1 MANKYK
7 VTVVFRDGDKTDHAI
22 KETWTNLTA
31 KGVKDTLKE
40 SLDVF
45 LDDNGKPAEP
55 DRAKIASRLMKYISC
70 DEAEN
75 NKIVDSEYARM
86 AAGWPVYEGALAFLK
101 SGKAKWS
108 AKTGDGVSVKIE
120 TV

>member
-7 VTVVFRDGDKTDHAI
+7 VTVVFKDGGKTDHTI
-22 KETWTNLTA
+22 KETWTNLSA

-45 LDDNGKPAEP
+45 LDDAGRPAEP
-55 DRAKIASRLMKYISC
+55 DKAKIAEHLMKYGVSE
-70 DEAEN
+70 D
-75 NKIVDSEYARM
+75 NKIIDSEYARM
-86 AAGWPVYEGALAFLK
+86 AAGWPLYQGALAFLK

-108 AKTGDGVSVKIE
+108 GSADGVSVKIE

>member
-7 VTVVFRDGDKTDHAI
+7 VTVVFKDGGKTDHTV
-22 KETWTNLTA
+22 KETWTNLSA
-31 KGVKDTLKE
+31 KGVKDMLKE

-45 LDDNGKPAEP
+45 LDDAGRPAEP
-55 DRAKIASRLMKYISC
+55 DKAKIVEHLMKYGISE
-70 DEAEN
+70 D
-75 NKIVDSEYARM
+75 NKMIDSEYARM
-86 AAGWPVYEGALAFLK
+86 AAGWPLYQGALTFLK

-108 AKTGDGVSVKIE
+108 DMADGVSVKIE

>member
-7 VTVVFRDGDKTDHAI
+7 VTVVFKDGGKTDHTI
-22 KETWTNLTA
+22 KETWTNLSA

-45 LDDNGKPAEP
+45 LDDNGKPAAPVKSKLAE
-55 DRAKIASRLMKYISC
+55 RIGKYVPADIGF
-70 DEAEN
+70 
-75 NKIVDSEYARM
+75 IDSEYARM
-86 AAGWPVYEGALAFLK
+86 AAGWPVYEGALQFLRL
-101 SGKAKWS
+101 GEAKWS